1 VYLLLSLYTY
11 YIRMKIPW
19 KASFTLSC
27 INSSIYSSVRN
38 VISNP
43 FTYYLSLVLNDVNDF
58 YQFKFHFK
66 TGHELLINRFMSTY
80 IFTELFI
87 HKCYDEALESL
98 SSSRPRLLEVGGNT
112 GMFSLRT
119 KLLFPN
125 ARILSYEPE
134 PTNYRVFNDL
144 IRSNRL
150 NDIELRQEALGT
162 TNGKIRL
169 NINKKNLGGHSIVDN
184 FGGES
189 IEVALSSFNELIIQE
204 KPFDLIKL
212 DCEGAEEQILLGLE
226 PMIATKIQKII
237 FESAVP
243 EKRLQLIHTK
253 LKTLGYKIEKSRGLF
268 IASR

>member
-1 VYLLLSLYTY
+1 
-11 YIRMKIPW
+11 MKIPW

-27 INSSIYSSVRN
+27 FNSSTYASISN

-43 FTYYLSLVLNDVNDF
+43 LTYYLSLVLNGLNDF
-58 YQFKFHFK
+58 YQSKFHFK

-98 SSSRPRLLEVGGNT
+98 SSSSPRLLEVGGNT

-134 PTNYRVFNDL
+134 PANYRVFNDL
-144 IRSNRL
+144 IQSNRL

-162 TNGKIRL
+162 SNGKIHL
-169 NINKKNLGGHSIVDN
+169 NINKKNLGGHSIVDD
-184 FGGES
+184 FGGAS

-226 PMIATKIQKII
+226 PMVAKKIKKII
-237 FESAVP
+237 FESGVP
-243 EKRLQLIHTK
+243 KKRLQMIHSK
-253 LKTLGYKIEKSRGLF
+253 LKALGYTIKSSRGLF

>member
-1 VYLLLSLYTY
+1 
-11 YIRMKIPW
+11 MKIPW

-27 INSSIYSSVRN
+27 FNSSTYASVSN

-43 FTYYLSLVLNDVNDF
+43 LTYYLSLVLNGLNDF

-66 TGHELLINRFMSTY
+66 TGHELPINRFMSTY
-80 IFTELFI
+80 IFTELFN
-87 HKCYDEALESL
+87 HKCYDAALESL
-98 SSSRPRLLEVGGNT
+98 SSSSPRLLEVGGNT

-119 KLLFPN
+119 KLLFPD
-125 ARILSYEPE
+125 ARIISYEPE
-134 PTNYRVFNDL
+134 PANYRVFNDL
-144 IRSNRL
+144 IQSNRL

-162 TNGKIRL
+162 SNGKIHL
-169 NINKKNLGGHSIVDN
+169 NINKKNLGGHSIVDD

-226 PMIATKIQKII
+226 PMVAKKIKKII
-237 FESAVP
+237 FESGVP
-243 EKRLQLIHTK
+243 KKRLQMIHSK
-253 LKTLGYKIEKSRGLF
+253 LKALGYTIKSSRGLF

>member
-1 VYLLLSLYTY
+1 
-11 YIRMKIPW
+11 MKIPW

-27 INSSIYSSVRN
+27 FNSSTYASVSN

-43 FTYYLSLVLNDVNDF
+43 LTYYLSLVLNGLNDF

-66 TGHELLINRFMSTY
+66 TGHELPINRFMSTY

-98 SSSRPRLLEVGGNT
+98 SSSSPRLLEVGGNT

-119 KLLFPN
+119 KLLFPD
-125 ARILSYEPE
+125 ARIISYEPE
-134 PTNYRVFNDL
+134 PANYRVFNDL
-144 IRSNRL
+144 IQSNRL

-162 TNGKIRL
+162 SNGKIHL
-169 NINKKNLGGHSIVDN
+169 NINKKNLGGHSIVDD

-226 PMIATKIQKII
+226 PMVAKKIKKII
-237 FESAVP
+237 FESGVP
-243 EKRLQLIHTK
+243 KKRLQMIHSK
-253 LKTLGYKIEKSRGLF
+253 LKALGYTIKSSRGLF

>member
-1 VYLLLSLYTY
+1 
-11 YIRMKIPW
+11 MKIPW

-27 INSSIYSSVRN
+27 FNSSTYASISN

-43 FTYYLSLVLNDVNDF
+43 LTYYLSLVLNGLNDF

-66 TGHELLINRFMSTY
+66 TGHELPINRFMSTY

-98 SSSRPRLLEVGGNT
+98 SSSSPRLLEVGGNT

-119 KLLFPN
+119 KLLFPD
-125 ARILSYEPE
+125 ARIISYEPE
-134 PTNYRVFNDL
+134 PANYRVFNDL
-144 IRSNRL
+144 IQSNRL

-162 TNGKIRL
+162 SNGKIHL

-226 PMIATKIQKII
+226 PMVAKKIKKII
-237 FESAVP
+237 FESGVP
-243 EKRLQLIHTK
+243 KKRLQMIHSK
-253 LKTLGYKIEKSRGLF
+253 LKALGYTIKSSRGLF